1 MNGTVNVATGSLLC
15 RWLVS
20 LWNTLRATWHAS
32 AVGGWFHRRRTD
44 LQRAGANSQV
54 VDVVVRDGAMTKAW
68 QSSLFGRL
76 FVGLWNLP
84 VRLLKGLYRALSGL
98 WNGSLAFR
106 GLAALGRSAAALVG
120 LFTLWMLVSPHEA
133 WNNIYGF
140 LAAVAIFALYCVGC
154 ADRGRSLEVGRF
166 GPYFAF
172 YAVFITLGL
181 VGSFSRSLSL
191 RFFLFHLTCFLLA
204 VVTVS
209 AVREYRQLKT
219 LLILAGIGLAAAS
232 LYGCYQGYIGVEV
245 VASQQDMTLNK
256 DMPGRIYSFFDN
268 PNNFAEVLVMF
279 FPLVGALTLN
289 ARGWRGR
296 LCGLVAL
303 GLGAAAIGMTYSR
316 SSWLG
321 LALAAVIFLALMD
334 WRFLPAMLVVGGCAI
349 PFLPRSILNRI
360 LTIGN
365 MKDSSARY
373 RIAIYEDTARLLK
386 DYGVTG
392 VGLGSDVTRRVFL
405 HYPTLYDGN
414 YPIHTHNNYL
424 QMWAEIGIFG
434 LLAYLGLM
442 VVQVRESLRAFRKAD
457 KQLRRILAAALG
469 GLVGLLAIGLVEYTW
484 FYPRNMFLFWILF
497 AVIASAVKLIE
508 TEAGRAA

>member
-1 MNGTVNVATGSLLC
+1 MNGSVNAATGSLVC
-15 RWLVS
+15 RWLLC
-20 LWNTLRATWHAS
+20 LWSALRTVWHES
-32 AVGGWFHRRRTD
+32 VVGGWFHRRR
-44 LQRAGANSQV
+44 LNFAVAGAESKAVNIV
-54 VDVVVRDGAMTKAW
+54 TRDGSLNRAW
-68 QSSLFGRL
+68 ESSLFGRL
-76 FVGLWNLP
+76 FRWVWNLP
-84 VRLLKGLYRALSGL
+84 ARVLKALYRALNG
-98 WNGSLAFR
+98 WWDGSLAFR
-106 GLAALGRSAAALVG
+106 GVSALGRAGAVLVG
-120 LFTLWMLVSPHEA
+120 LFALWMLVTPHA
-133 WNNIYGF
+133 SWNNSYGF

-154 ADRGRSLEVGRF
+154 ADRKTTLEVGRF

-172 YAVFITLGL
+172 YVLFITLGL
-181 VGSFSRSLSL
+181 VCSFSRSLSL
-191 RFFLFHLTCFLLA
+191 RFFLFHMTCFLLA

-209 AVREYRQLKT
+209 AVKEYRQLKT
-219 LLILAGIGLAAAS
+219 LLILAGIGLTVAA

-245 VASQQDMTLNK
+245 VASQQDLTLNK

-268 PNNFAEVLVMF
+268 PNNFAEVLVMLI
-279 FPLVGALTLN
+279 PLVGALTLN
-289 ARGWRGR
+289 AKGWRGR
-296 LCGLVAL
+296 LGGLVCLGVSVAAL
-303 GLGAAAIGMTYSR
+303 GMTYSR

-321 LALAAVIFLALMD
+321 LALAAVVFLALMD
-334 WRFLPAMLVVGGCAI
+334 WRFLPAMLVVGACAI
-349 PFLPRSILNRI
+349 PFLPQSILNRI

-434 LLAYLGLM
+434 LLAYIGLIFG
-442 VVQVRESLRAFRKAD
+442 QLKESLRAFRKAD
-457 KQLRRILAAALG
+457 KTLKRVLAAALG

-484 FYPRNMFLFWILF
+484 FYPRNMFLFWLLF
-497 AVIASAVKLIE
+497 AVVAACVKLIE
-508 TEAGRAA
+508 AGPAAE

>member
-1 MNGTVNVATGSLLC
+1 MNGTVNVAAGSLLC

-321 LALAAVIFLALMD
+321 LALSL
-334 WRFLPAMLVVGGCAI
+334 
-349 PFLPRSILNRI
+349 
-360 LTIGN
+360 
-365 MKDSSARY
+365 
-373 RIAIYEDTARLLK
+373 
-386 DYGVTG
+386 
-392 VGLGSDVTRRVFL
+392 
-405 HYPTLYDGN
+405 
-414 YPIHTHNNYL
+414 IH
-424 QMWAEIGIFG
+424 I
-434 LLAYLGLM
+434 
-442 VVQVRESLRAFRKAD
+442 
-457 KQLRRILAAALG
+457 
-469 GLVGLLAIGLVEYTW
+469 
-484 FYPRNMFLFWILF
+484 
-497 AVIASAVKLIE
+497 
-508 TEAGRAA
+508 